1 MPKLFKSAAEIEGS
15 LRAAGV
21 RVADA
26 AALAAKSKPYIR
38 LETVGVDD
46 EAQIAMGATKIG
58 GTPDL
63 PVTMPWPSRPP
74 YPDHEKRVEE
84 AQASVDL
91 FNPQDMAALQAE
103 ALEEFRKL
111 LPSGEFEGF
120 AAESAKVD
128 FSKLNLDSL
137 VEDTRRTRMPAP
149 LQFIAQVD
157 LADIWATAPVDPDI
171 PREGR
176 LLLFYDT
183 DHRPGGDRPADI
195 TGARLIHDLTPVDSL
210 KRAIPPAELL
220 ARKQTAGFRPQRCVL
235 HAGLWPPH
243 FGSPEWNACEIKAK
257 AEENV
262 QAWWHEATRDA
273 HDHRFGGHPLQIQ
286 GDMQTECALVNQ
298 GLGLDARNS
307 KAAERLKS
315 DAANWL
321 MLLQIASDDR
331 AGMMWGDV
339 GNLYVWIHRDALR
352 ARRFEEARVIMQC
365 Y

>member
-1 MPKLFKSAAEIEGS
+1 MPKLFKTAAEIDGS

-26 AALAAKSKPYIR
+26 MVLAARSKPYIW
-38 LETVGVDD
+38 LETAPVDD
-46 EAQIAMGATKIG
+46 EAEIALGATKIG

-63 PVTMPWPSRPP
+63 PVTMPWPWRPP
-74 YPDHEKRVEE
+74 YPDHAQRVE
-84 AQASVDL
+84 QARAGADL
-91 FNPQDMAALQAE
+91 FKPQDMAAHQAE
-103 ALEEFRKL
+103 MLEEFRKL
-111 LPSGEFEGF
+111 LPPGEFEAF

-128 FSKLNLDSL
+128 YSNFNLDFL
-137 VEDTRRTRMPAP
+137 VEAAQRTGEPAP
-149 LQFIAQVD
+149 LQFIAQVN
-157 LADIWATAPVDPDI
+157 LADIWLSGPVDPDI

-183 DHRPGGDRPADI
+183 DHRPGGDRAADT
-195 TGARLIHDLTPVDSL
+195 TGARLIHDFTPVGSL
-210 KRAIPPAELL
+210 KRASPPAELL
-220 ARKQTAGFRPQRCVL
+220 AHKQTTGFRPQRCVL
-235 HAGLWPPH
+235 HAGMWPPY

-257 AEENV
+257 AEKTV
-262 QAWWHEATRDA
+262 QAWWSEVTRDG

-286 GDMQTECALVNQ
+286 GDMQTECALVSK
-298 GLGLDARNS
+298 GLDLSAWNS

-321 MLLQIASDDR
+321 LLLQIASDDR

-352 ARRFEEARVIMQC
+352 ARRFEEARVIVQC